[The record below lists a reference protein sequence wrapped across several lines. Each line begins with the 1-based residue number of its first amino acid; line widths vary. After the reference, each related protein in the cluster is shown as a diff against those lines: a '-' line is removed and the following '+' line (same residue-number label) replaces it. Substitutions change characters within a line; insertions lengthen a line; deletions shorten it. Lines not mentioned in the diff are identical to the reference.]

1 MRESEYPGGSVLSPR
16 LDGGV
21 LPWDAEAEASAIWR
35 WIKDLDLVSGA
46 ATHQEA
52 VLYMG
57 QVMKMKRVGLFC
69 GRRKEGDTVGGMRGF
84 DVGLKA
90 ERDVAA
96 SLPAGVPPL
105 QPESISSPS
114 PGLGR
119 WSH

>member
-1 MRESEYPGGSVLSPR
+1 MLSPR

-21 LPWDAEAEASAIWR
+21 LPWDAAAEASAIWR

-57 QVMKMKRVGLFC
+57 QVMKIKRVGLFC

-90 ERDVAA
+90 ERETLLPLSPLVCPRCSQKAFHPLPLA
-96 SLPAGVPPL
+96 SGGGPTESRPAL
-105 QPESISSPS
+105 
-114 PGLGR
+114 
-119 WSH
+119 